1 MVVFFSLFKGI
12 NEYSKATWVC
22 VENMD
27 SLRFEI
33 RIKIKIG
40 RSLGIVILNKDHR
53 SLWHW

>member
-12 NEYSKATWVC
+12 NKYSKATWVC

-33 RIKIKIG
+33 RIKIKIKISMG
-40 RSLGIVILNKDHR
+40 EV
-53 SLWHW
+53 

>member
-33 RIKIKIG
+33 RIKIKIKISMG
-40 RSLGIVILNKDHR
+40 EV
-53 SLWHW
+53 